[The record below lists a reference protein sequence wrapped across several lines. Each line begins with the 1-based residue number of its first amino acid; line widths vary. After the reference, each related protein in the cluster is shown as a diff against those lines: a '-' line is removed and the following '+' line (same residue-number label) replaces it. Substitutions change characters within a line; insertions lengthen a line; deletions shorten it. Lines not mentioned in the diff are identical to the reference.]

1 VDITS
6 EYVAALR
13 SCLTGEGDFMDLTD
27 GLQARDGGDRSAGI
41 FFTLAGAA
49 LGCAARRR
57 FPGGY
62 TDAEVVRLV
71 GQARAR
77 LGEEG
82 FEIDPLATEATLRG
96 ILGDT
101 AAAAHLEGLA
111 MGTAFFP
118 LLFEVLDEE
127 GITADQ
133 MDDFLA
139 EVVPLAEAWLA
150 REQSASP
157 SDTRGAEPRSAG

>member
-1 VDITS
+1 MHVTS

-27 GLQARDGGDRSAGI
+27 RLQARDGGDRSART

-49 LGCAARRR
+49 LRCAARRR
-57 FPGGY
+57 LPDGY

-71 GQARAR
+71 GHARAR

-82 FEIDPLATEATLRG
+82 YEIDPLAAEAILRG
-96 ILGDT
+96 VLGDT
-101 AAAAHLEGLA
+101 AATAHLEGLA
-111 MGTAFFP
+111 MGAAMFP
-118 LLFEVLDEE
+118 LLFELLEQE
-127 GITADQ
+127 GITADRV
-133 MDDFLA
+133 DGFLA
-139 EVVPLAEAWLA
+139 EVLPLAEAWLA

-157 SDTRGAEPRSAG
+157 SDRRGAGPGSTG